1 MDQETG
7 YGTISSTISVK
18 VYELTVFTGY
28 GTISS
33 TISVKVYDLTVLQ
46 KKNVLQRYHFRGNRT
61 QRKNTGSMIL
71 EQNED
76 LNFQHTITFQLERVR
91 SHWKD

>member
-1 MDQETG
+1 MLSFYVHIDFYNFDFGSGNWLWDNFQYHKRESIRPNG
-7 YGTISSTISVK
+7 
-18 VYELTVFTGY
+18 FA
-28 GTISS
+28 
-33 TISVKVYDLTVLQ
+33 
-46 KKNVLQRYHFRGNRT
+46 KKKKKVLQRYHFRGNRT